1 MLHAE
6 SVESPSCASLEPIV
20 GMPPTLPESSLLR
33 RLNDLH
39 NELAYI
45 DAYPER
51 SDWGSPA
58 ARLVRRAVVLTEI
71 RLCRSMLPRTIE
83 RRQP

>member
-1 MLHAE
+1 MLHTE
-6 SVESPSCASLEPIV
+6 SVEGPSCSSREPIG

-71 RLCRSMLPRTIE
+71 RLCRSMLPRVE
-83 RRQP
+83 RRQR

>member
-1 MLHAE
+1 MPHAE
-6 SVESPSCASLEPIV
+6 SAESPSWSIPETVNQSAVSIQHKLED
-20 GMPPTLPESSLLR
+20 LL
-33 RLNDLH
+33 

-83 RRQP
+83 RRQLR